1 MIDLFDAPLRTST
14 MIKKRHLRRMRG
26 MLVAALAGLAAP
38 LVLAGAPRDAW
49 AQKSGG
55 HEDIALAIGETRTLS
70 AVGIREYSE
79 GVKGIV
85 DVVPTPDGRT
95 FILTG
100 KKEGTTTL
108 LLINNSGG
116 QTTYEINVAK
126 RNVGLVERE
135 VQELIKDISGPKTR
149 RIGARVFI
157 DGSVATPAEKA
168 RVDQIAGL
176 YGEQVQ
182 SIVTVGRFEER
193 KLLVRLDFFFVQYE
207 KTSGYN
213 AGVGWPASIGGLQ
226 LNGNQPVFENSYTFD
241 FITRTSTTAQASIVN
256 QPMPR
261 LDIAARR
268 GWVKIA
274 KQSSVITANGNEATF
289 QNGGEVN
296 FIVQTGFAAQI
307 ASVKFGTNV
316 TVLPRYD
323 SNTRDVE
330 LKLAADVADLTPER
344 STNGPP
350 GRATTKLE
358 TQVTLK
364 LGQAL
369 ILSGIKTATQRR
381 QINGLPGLSEIP
393 VLGVLF
399 GSHGNEKAEVEGAVF
414 IVPSIVDTVPK
425 SALELIN
432 NAMTTYKE
440 YSGDIEYVDAYP
452 KTPPNAK

>member
-1 MIDLFDAPLRTST
+1 
-14 MIKKRHLRRMRG
+14 MIKKRQLRRMRG

-193 KLLVRLDFFFVQYE
+193 MHRRPPA
-207 KTSGYN
+207 TT
-213 AGVGWPASIGGLQ
+213 PASGGRRASAASSSTATS
-226 LNGNQPVFENSYTFD
+226 PSS
-241 FITRTSTTAQASIVN
+241 RTATPSTSS
-256 QPMPR
+256 R
-261 LDIAARR
+261 ARR
-268 GWVKIA
+268 RRRRRR
-274 KQSSVITANGNEATF
+274 SSTSRCHGSTSRP
-289 QNGGEVN
+289 
-296 FIVQTGFAAQI
+296 AA
-307 ASVKFGTNV
+307 AG
-316 TVLPRYD
+316 
-323 SNTRDVE
+323 
-330 LKLAADVADLTPER
+330 
-344 STNGPP
+344 
-350 GRATTKLE
+350 
-358 TQVTLK
+358 
-364 LGQAL
+364 
-369 ILSGIKTATQRR
+369 
-381 QINGLPGLSEIP
+381 
-393 VLGVLF
+393 
-399 GSHGNEKAEVEGAVF
+399 
-414 IVPSIVDTVPK
+414 
-425 SALELIN
+425 
-432 NAMTTYKE
+432 
-440 YSGDIEYVDAYP
+440 
-452 KTPPNAK
+452 

>member
-1 MIDLFDAPLRTST
+1 MRTGVL
-14 MIKKRHLRRMRG
+14 I
-26 MLVAALAGLAAP
+26 AALAGLAAP
-38 LVLAGAPRDAW
+38 LLAAPRDAW

-85 DVVPTPDGRT
+85 DVIPTPDGKT
-95 FILTG
+95 FVLTG

-108 LLINNSGG
+108 LLINSSGG

-149 RIGARVFI
+149 RIGARIFI
-157 DGSVATPAEKA
+157 DGAVATPAEKA

-182 SIVTVGRFEER
+182 SIVTIGRFEER

-213 AGVGWPASIGGLQ
+213 AGIGWPASIGGLQ
-226 LNGNQPVFENSYTFD
+226 ANNQPVFENQYTFD

-350 GRATTKLE
+350 GRSTTKLE

-369 ILSGIKTATQRR
+369 ILSGIKTATQRH
-381 QINGLPGLSEIP
+381 QVSGLPGLSDIP

-399 GSHGNEKAEVEGAVF
+399 GSHGNEKADVEGAVF

-440 YSGDIEYVDAYP
+440 FSGEIEYVDTYP

>member
-1 MIDLFDAPLRTST
+1 MKHAERRHESPEIRAKRGARTRARIAAV
-14 MIKKRHLRRMRG
+14 M
-26 MLVAALAGLAAP
+26 VAAAAGPLLLAS
-38 LVLAGAPRDAW
+38 PRDAW
-49 AQKSGG
+49 AQKGG
-55 HEDIALAIGETRTLS
+55 THEEIALAIGETRTLS

-85 DVVPTPDGRT
+85 DVIPTPDGKT

-108 LLINNSGG
+108 LLISNTGA
-116 QTTYEINVAK
+116 QTTYEINVAR
-126 RNVGLVERE
+126 RNVAVVERE

-157 DGSVATPAEKA
+157 DGAVATPAEKA
-168 RVDQIAGL
+168 RVDQIAAL

-213 AGVGWPASIGGLQ
+213 AGLGWPATIGGLQ
-226 LNGNQPVFENSYTFD
+226 VNGNDPVFQSNYTFD
-241 FITRTSTTAQASIVN
+241 FITQTSTTAQAQIVN

-289 QNGGEVN
+289 QSGGEVN
-296 FIVQTGFAAQI
+296 FVVRTGFQATLFP
-307 ASVKFGTNV
+307 VKFGTNV

-330 LKLAADVADLTPER
+330 LKLAADVADLTPPQIVD
-344 STNGPP
+344 GPP
-350 GRATTKLE
+350 GRTTTKLE
-358 TQVTLK
+358 TQATLK

-369 ILSGIKTATQRR
+369 ILSGIKTASQRHAV
-381 QINGLPGLSEIP
+381 NGLPGLSDIP
-393 VLGVLF
+393 ILGLLF
-399 GSHGNEKAEVEGAVF
+399 GSHTNEKAELEGAVF
-414 IVPSIVDTVPK
+414 IVPSVVDTVPK
-425 SALELIN
+425 SALDLIN

>member
-1 MIDLFDAPLRTST
+1 MTLHIPRFLGPPSRLLRTGLLSLT
-14 MIKKRHLRRMRG
+14 I
-26 MLVAALAGLAAP
+26 ATCCAPALLAP
-38 LVLAGAPRDAW
+38 SDAW

-70 AVGIREYSE
+70 AAGIREYSE

-85 DVVPTPDGRT
+85 DVVPTPDGKT

-108 LLINNSGG
+108 LLINGAGG

-126 RNVGLVERE
+126 RNVSLVERE
-135 VQELIKDISGPKTR
+135 VLELIKDISGPKTR
-149 RIGARVFI
+149 RIGARIFI
-157 DGSVATPAEKA
+157 DGAVATPAEKA
-168 RVDQIAGL
+168 RVDQIASL

-207 KTSGYN
+207 KTSGYT
-213 AGVGWPASIGGLQ
+213 AGIGWPASIGGVAPGGDQ
-226 LNGNQPVFENSYTFD
+226 VFQSQYTFD
-241 FITRTSTTAQASIVN
+241 FITRTTTAAQASIVN
-256 QPMPR
+256 QPLPR

-268 GWVKIA
+268 GWLKVA

-296 FIVQTGFAAQI
+296 FLISGVGAAQI
-307 ASVKFGTNV
+307 SPVKFGTNV

-330 LKLAADVADLTPER
+330 LKLAADVSDLTPER
-344 STNGPP
+344 VSGGPP
-350 GRATTKLE
+350 GRTTTKLE

-381 QINGLPGLSEIP
+381 TTNGLPGLSELPI
-393 VLGVLF
+393 LGFLF
-399 GSHGNEKAEVEGAVF
+399 GSNNNDKAEVEGAVF

-440 YSGDIEYVDAYP
+440 YSGDIEYVETYP
-452 KTPPNAK
+452 RTPPNAK

>member
-1 MIDLFDAPLRTST
+1 MTSRGLLACGPLRAGL
-14 MIKKRHLRRMRG
+14 LRLALG
-26 MLVAALAGLAAP
+26 AAVVVPVVAAPGVAL
-38 LVLAGAPRDAW
+38 
-49 AQKSGG
+49 AQKGAA
-55 HEDIALAIGETRTLS
+55 HDDIALAIGETRTLP
-70 AVGIREYSE
+70 ATGIREYSE

-85 DVVPTPDGRT
+85 DVVPTPDGKT

-108 LLINNSGG
+108 LLIANNGA
-116 QTTYEINVAK
+116 QTTYEINVAR

-135 VQELIKDISGPKTR
+135 IQELIRDISGPKTR

-168 RVDQIAGL
+168 RVDEIASL
-176 YGEQVQ
+176 YGDQVQ

-213 AGVGWPASIGGLQ
+213 AGIGWPATIGGLQ
-226 LNGNQPVFENSYTFD
+226 VQGNDPVFQNSYAFD
-241 FITRTSTTAQASIVN
+241 FISRTSTAAQASVVN

-261 LDIAARR
+261 LDIAARK

-289 QNGGEVN
+289 QSGGEQN
-296 FIVQTGFAAQI
+296 FLVTTGFAANIVQ
-307 ASVKFGTNV
+307 VKYGTNV
-316 TVLPRYD
+316 AVLPRYD

-330 LKLAADVADLTPER
+330 LKLSTDVADLTPPAAA
-344 STNGPP
+344 NGPP
-350 GRATTKLE
+350 GRTTTKLE

-369 ILSGIKTATQRR
+369 VLSGIKTAAQRHNV
-381 QINGLPGLSEIP
+381 NGLPGLSEIP

-399 GSHGNEKAEVEGAVF
+399 GSHGDDKQELEGAVF

-432 NAMTTYKE
+432 NAMSTYKE
-440 YSGDIEYVDAYP
+440 FSGEIEYVDAYP
-452 KTPPNAK
+452 KAPPSAK

>member
-1 MIDLFDAPLRTST
+1 MTRFGLRAFLTASS
-14 MIKKRHLRRMRG
+14 L
-26 MLVAALAGLAAP
+26 MLGAALPILAM
-38 LVLAGAPRDAW
+38 PREAF
-49 AQKSGG
+49 AQKGGG
-55 HEDIALAIGETRTLS
+55 HEDITLAIGETRTLS
-70 AVGIREYSE
+70 AAGVREYSE
-79 GVKGIV
+79 GVKGII
-85 DVVPTPDGRT
+85 DVVTPADGKT

-100 KKEGTTTL
+100 RKEGTTTL
-108 LLINNSGG
+108 VLIKGDGS
-116 QTTYEINVAK
+116 QTTYEISVAK

-149 RIGARVFI
+149 RIGSRVFI
-157 DGSVATPAEKA
+157 DGAVATPAEKA

-207 KTSGYN
+207 KTSGYT
-213 AGVGWPASIGGLQ
+213 AGLGWPSTIGGAQ
-226 LNGNQPVFENSYTFD
+226 VGGAGDPVFQNTYTFD
-241 FITRTSTTAQASIVN
+241 FITRTSTTATASVVN

-268 GWVKIA
+268 GWIKIA
-274 KQSSVITANGNEATF
+274 KQSSLITANGNEATY

-296 FIVQTGFAAQI
+296 FIISGVGAAQI
-307 ASVKFGTNV
+307 SAVKFGTNV

-330 LKLAADVADLTPER
+330 LKLAADVSDLTPER
-344 STNGPP
+344 TVNGPP
-350 GRATTKLE
+350 GRTTTKLE

-369 ILSGIKTATQRR
+369 ILSGIKTANQRHAV
-381 QINGLPGLSEIP
+381 QGLPGLSDIP

-399 GSHGNEKAEVEGAVF
+399 GSHTNDKDEVEGAVF

-440 YSGDIEYVDAYP
+440 YSGEIEYVDAYP

>member
-1 MIDLFDAPLRTST
+1 MTFPSSRSFRTLRT
-14 MIKKRHLRRMRG
+14 
-26 MLVAALAGLAAP
+26 AAFVIAAAAAAAP
-38 LVLAGAPRDAW
+38 VLLTTRDAW
-49 AQKSGG
+49 AQKGG
-55 HEDIALAIGETRTLS
+55 HEDISLAIGETRTLS
-70 AVGIREYSE
+70 AVGVREYSE

-85 DVVPTPDGRT
+85 DVVPTPDGKT
-95 FILTG
+95 FVLTG
-100 KKEGTTTL
+100 RKEGTTTL
-108 LLINNSGG
+108 LLISNSGA
-116 QTTYEINVAK
+116 QTTYEINVAR
-126 RNVGLVERE
+126 RNVAAVERE
-135 VQELIKDISGPKTR
+135 VQELVKDISGPRTR
-149 RIGARVFI
+149 RVGARVFI
-157 DGSVATPAEKA
+157 DGSVSTPAEKT
-168 RVDQIAGL
+168 RVDQIAAL
-176 YGEQVQ
+176 YGDQVQ

-207 KTSGYN
+207 KTSSYN
-213 AGVGWPASIGGLQ
+213 AGIGWPASIGGVSA
-226 LNGNQPVFENSYTFD
+226 NGAEIFQNNYTFD
-241 FITRTSTTAQASIVN
+241 FITRTTTSAQASIVN

-289 QNGGEVN
+289 QNGGEQN
-296 FIVQTGFAAQI
+296 FITGGAGSGLISQLV
-307 ASVKFGTNV
+307 SVKFGTNIS
-316 TVLPRYD
+316 VLPRYD

-330 LKLAADVADLTPER
+330 LKLAADVADLTPAIVAG
-344 STNGPP
+344 GPP
-350 GRATTKLE
+350 GRTTSKLE

-369 ILSGIKTATQRR
+369 ILSGIKTATQRH
-381 QINGLPGLSEIP
+381 NVTGLPGLSEIP

-399 GSHGNEKAEVEGAVF
+399 GSHGNEKADLEGAVF

-440 YSGDIEYVDAYP
+440 YSGEIEYVDTYP